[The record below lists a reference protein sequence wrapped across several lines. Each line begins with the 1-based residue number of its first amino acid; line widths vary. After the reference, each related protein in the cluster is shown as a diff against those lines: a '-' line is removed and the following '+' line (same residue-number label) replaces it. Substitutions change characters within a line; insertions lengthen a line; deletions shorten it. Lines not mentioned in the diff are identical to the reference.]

1 MGMTKVWVSGML
13 LSLAKCSWTHTFNL
27 SHATTLYCALRV
39 DYMCVCLPQRLFR
52 VPPVPGKHIPYT
64 RVNHNKYM
72 VTDNAAYVS
81 ELYKNTCLKQLRDW
95 RKKDG
100 TINWRLLI
108 KAEELSMKRDITR
121 NSSIF
126 IFPSLVPLPS
136 DFLCCFPFLLC
147 SLPFV
152 SPSLLPLATSNWS
165 ADYWNDTGG
174 LSLTFN
180 QTSVSPPNA
189 TLQCQLAQVFL
200 RDWNSPYAMDIQ
212 DYVNLIH

>member
-1 MGMTKVWVSGML
+1 
-13 LSLAKCSWTHTFNL
+13 
-27 SHATTLYCALRV
+27 
-39 DYMCVCLPQRLFR
+39 
-52 VPPVPGKHIPYT
+52 
-64 RVNHNKYM
+64 
-72 VTDNAAYVS
+72 
-81 ELYKNTCLKQLRDW
+81 
-95 RKKDG
+95 
-100 TINWRLLI
+100 
-108 KAEELSMKRDITR
+108 MKRDITR